1 MCHAKRAAAPESA
14 TQAAAAARGDVRRT
28 VADSGGHC
36 PPGPAAAVARVHCA
50 SDHFRAAMTARP
62 DRPDAASPCRLL
74 AQLDAGSAVS
84 GSELATRLGVSRAA
98 IWKQVE
104 QLRASGLDIEA
115 QAGRGYRLAAPLDL
129 LDAEAIRRELA
140 PAARQRLG
148 DLDVSWQ
155 IDSTSSEL
163 LRRAAAGAR
172 DRSVC
177 LAERQSAGRGRR
189 GRAWQMPLGGGLALS
204 MFRRF
209 DGAMASLAGLSLVA
223 GLAAVDALA
232 RCGVDGVGLKWPN
245 DLVARDAKL
254 GGILVELGGDAL
266 GPCHAVIGVGINLR
280 LGAAA
285 AAIDQRV
292 VDVEALA
299 AVPPRNALAA
309 RLVESLDDMID
320 AFVRDGFAAF
330 ADRYAQ
336 CDVLHGREID
346 VLRASGTQ
354 RGIARGVDARGALR
368 VAFADGERSV
378 DSGEVSVRARA

>member
-1 MCHAKRAAAPESA
+1 
-14 TQAAAAARGDVRRT
+14 
-28 VADSGGHC
+28 
-36 PPGPAAAVARVHCA
+36 
-50 SDHFRAAMTARP
+50 MTARP
-62 DRPDAASPCRLL
+62 DRPDAAPRRLL
-74 AQLDAGSAVS
+74 AQLDAGAAVS
-84 GSELATRLGVSRAA
+84 GSELAARLGVSRAA
-98 IWKQVE
+98 VWKQVE
-104 QLRASGLDIEA
+104 QLRAAGLDIEA
-115 QAGRGYRLAAPLDL
+115 QAGNGYRLAAPLDL
-129 LDAEAIRRELA
+129 LDADAIRAALT
-140 PAARQRLG
+140 PATRQRLA
-148 DLDVSWQ
+148 DLDVAWQ

-163 LRRAAAGAR
+163 LRRAASGAR

-245 DLVARDAKL
+245 DLVAREAKL

-292 VDVEALA
+292 VDIAALA
-299 AVPPRNALAA
+299 PVPSRNTLAA
-309 RLVESLDDMID
+309 RLVEALDDSID
-320 AFVRDGFAAF
+320 TFVRDGFAAF
-330 ADRYAQ
+330 AERYAH
-336 CDVLHGREID
+336 CDVLRGREVD
-346 VLRASGTQ
+346 VLRANGKE

-378 DSGEVSVRARA
+378 DSGEVSVRAGA

>member
-1 MCHAKRAAAPESA
+1 MAPIA
-14 TQAAAAARGDVRRT
+14 GVQRTPADTRGQCSRR
-28 VADSGGHC
+28 
-36 PPGPAAAVARVHCA
+36 PAPALPRVHCA
-50 SDHFRAAMTARP
+50 STQFRAAMTARP
-62 DRPDAASPCRLL
+62 DRPDAASPRRLL
-74 AQLDAGSAVS
+74 AQLDAGTAIS

-98 IWKQVE
+98 VWKQVE
-104 QLRASGLDIEA
+104 HLRAAGLDIEA
-115 QAGRGYRLAAPLDL
+115 QAGRGYRLGAPLDL
-129 LDAEAIRRELA
+129 LDADAIRASLA
-140 PAARQRLG
+140 PATARRLG
-148 DLDVSWQ
+148 DLDVFWQ

-163 LRRAAAGAR
+163 LRRAASGVR

-204 MFRRF
+204 MFCRF

-266 GPCHAVIGVGINLR
+266 GPCHAVIGIGINLR
-280 LGAAA
+280 LGATA

-292 VDVEALA
+292 TDIETLA
-299 AVPPRNALAA
+299 RVPSRNALAA
-309 RLVESLDDMID
+309 RLVESLDDRID
-320 AFVRDGFAAF
+320 TFARDGFAAF
-330 ADRYAQ
+330 AQRYAQ
-336 CDVLHGREID
+336 CDVLHGREVD
-346 VLRASGTQ
+346 VLRANGTQ

-378 DSGEVSVRARA
+378 DSGEVSVRAGA